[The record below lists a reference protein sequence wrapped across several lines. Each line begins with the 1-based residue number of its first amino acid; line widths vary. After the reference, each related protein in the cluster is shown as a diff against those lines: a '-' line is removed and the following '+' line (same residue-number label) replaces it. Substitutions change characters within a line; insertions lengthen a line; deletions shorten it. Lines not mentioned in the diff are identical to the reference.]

1 MAVDSPAGTDTAGDT
16 RAAPAGGDAR
26 RTLGDAVAAL
36 VGSWPL
42 LRVTER
48 EVRIGARA
56 WKTVLLTGVATP
68 LLFLGAMGI
77 GLGGLID
84 DNSGPV
90 AGVSYLAFVT
100 PGILCAASLQTAA
113 SDSMWPVM
121 GGMKWMKWHHAAAA
135 TPLTPADVY
144 GGYVL
149 WIATRLSVNAT
160 FFLVVASLLGG
171 VESPFGV
178 LAIPA
183 AVLGSLALA
192 APLVAYSAGRDSDVT
207 FPILFRV
214 LVMPLFLFSGTFFAV
229 DQLPAGVRP
238 LAWVSPLWHAV
249 EVARSATTGDVDL
262 LAAIGHVTFLA
273 LCITAGWLWGTR
285 VFTRRLAA

>member
-1 MAVDSPAGTDTAGDT
+1 VAARSPAGAHTAGD
-16 RAAPAGGDAR
+16 APAGTADDHAHR
-26 RTLGDAVAAL
+26 PLGDAVAAL
-36 VGSWPL
+36 VASRPL

-56 WKTVLLTGVATP
+56 WKTVLLTGVLSP

-121 GGMKWMKWHHAAAA
+121 AGTKWLRWYHAAAA

-149 WIATRLSVNAT
+149 WIATRLSVNAA
-160 FFLVVASLLGG
+160 FFLAVATLLGG
-171 VESPFGV
+171 VESPLGV
-178 LAIPA
+178 FAIPA

-229 DQLPAGVRP
+229 DQLPAGLRP
-238 LAWVSPLWHAV
+238 LAWASPLWHAV
-249 EVARSATTGDVDL
+249 EVARAATTGDIDL
-262 LAAIGHVTFLA
+262 LAAAGHVAFLA
-273 LCITAGWLWGTR
+273 LFITAGWLWGTR